1 MFLFNGNIWVY
12 TLLSVII
19 VSLISLVG
27 VMAIS
32 IKKNAL
38 NKMLILLVSLSA
50 GVMIGDAFLHLI
62 PEAAESGF
70 TTQTAL
76 LVLAGITFFFV
87 LEKFIHWKH
96 CHLHPSHN
104 HKPSYVIMNL
114 VGDAFHNFI
123 DGLLIAGSFLVD
135 IKLGLATTFAVILHE
150 IPQEIGDFGVL
161 LHGGFSKGK
170 AILFNFITA
179 VFAILG
185 AIVGLLLSSVIRF
198 LPEYLIPLTA
208 GGFIYIAASDL
219 IPQIHQHKDKRM
231 SQSFLELLIFVL
243 GILMMYGLLFLE

>member
-1 MFLFNGNIWVY
+1 MFLFNGSVWVY

-32 IKKNAL
+32 IKKNSL

-62 PEAAESGF
+62 PEAAENGF

-76 LVLAGITFFFV
+76 LILAGMTFFFI

-96 CHLHPSHN
+96 CHLHPSHD

-114 VGDAFHNFI
+114 IGDAFHNFI

-135 IKLGLATTFAVILHE
+135 IKLGLATTFAVVLHE

-170 AILFNFITA
+170 AILFNLVTA
-179 VFAILG
+179 MFAILG
-185 AIVGLLLSSVIRF
+185 AVVGLLLSTVIRF

-219 IPQIHQHKDKRM
+219 IPQIHQHNDKRM
-231 SQSFLELLIFVL
+231 RQSFLELAIFVL

>member
-12 TLLSVII
+12 TLLSVVI

-62 PEAAESGF
+62 PEAAANGF

-76 LVLAGITFFFV
+76 LILMGITFFFI

-114 VGDAFHNFI
+114 VGDAVHNFI

-135 IKLGLATTFAVILHE
+135 IRLGFATTFAVILHE

-170 AILFNFITA
+170 AIFFNLVTA
-179 VFAILG
+179 MFAILG
-185 AIVGLLLSSVIRF
+185 AVVGLLLSSVIRF

-219 IPQIHQHKDKRM
+219 IPQIHQHKDKRI